1 MKRNLDHETLVKL
14 LHASDLDSI
23 SYAAIENLFIEE
35 ASISEYKPD
44 GLCQI
49 DPRNGDRI
57 IYNSARARRPHDN
70 TPAEKDKIYTGPKQ
84 ECVICQGK
92 TTQVLDV
99 AALSDGF
106 TFINK
111 NLFPILYPSESAHP
125 YPADPGNKHS
135 GSTGFPAHGLHF
147 LQWTSSYH
155 NRDWHNMPLDDR
167 MVVLERLAVL
177 EHKMLTDSGAKMPT
191 SDITPNDQHLH
202 GYVSII
208 KNFGR
213 LVGGSLAHGHQQ
225 IAFSN
230 ILPRRTRDNWRY
242 FQDHGETFSS
252 YLLRENPSDFTI
264 LDYGPAKLLVPYFM
278 RRPYDMFLVMK
289 DTSKSYLYELN
300 AEELGSVAEGWH
312 HAILAMRLIMPQIGR
327 EPAYNVITNNGP
339 GAGLY
344 FEFLPY
350 TQETG
355 GMEHIGLYLCQG
367 NPHDTATQIKLTLA
381 ENLNNLDE

>member
-1 MKRNLDHETLVKL
+1 
-14 LHASDLDSI
+14 
-23 SYAAIENLFIEE
+23 
-35 ASISEYKPD
+35 
-44 GLCQI
+44 
-49 DPRNGDRI
+49 
-57 IYNSARARRPHDN
+57 
-70 TPAEKDKIYTGPKQ
+70 
-84 ECVICQGK
+84 
-92 TTQVLDV
+92 
-99 AALSDGF
+99 
-106 TFINK
+106 
-111 NLFPILYPSESAHP
+111 
-125 YPADPGNKHS
+125 
-135 GSTGFPAHGLHF
+135 
-147 LQWTSSYH
+147 
-155 NRDWHNMPLDDR
+155 
-167 MVVLERLAVL
+167 
-177 EHKMLTDSGAKMPT
+177 MPT

-213 LVGGSLAHGHQQ
+213 LVGGSLTHGHQQ

-230 ILPRRTRDNWRY
+230 IFPRRTRDNWRY
-242 FQDHGETFSS
+242 FQDHRETFSS
-252 YLLRENPSDFTI
+252 YLLRENPSNFTI

-300 AEELGSVAEGWH
+300 AEELRSVAEGWH
-312 HAILAMRLIMPQIGR
+312 DAILAMLLIMPQIGR